1 MAKTKELTIADK
13 LDQLLNLQKIHSKID
28 QIHTLKGE
36 LPMEVSD
43 LEDEIEGLKLRITK
57 ASADITNKE
66 EEINSRKN
74 AIKDAKDLVLKYEKQ
89 LDNVKNNREYD
100 ALTKEIE
107 MQNLDVQL
115 HEKRI
120 KDANFETEKGKEI
133 IVEIQSRLDSKTQNL
148 VAKKAELD
156 HIIQDTDKEENDLV
170 EKAEKISSKIEERL
184 LNAYNRTRKSY
195 KNGLAVVYV
204 ERNACGGCFGNVP
217 PQTQVEIK
225 QKKKIVLCEH
235 CGRILVDVNSL
246 ED

>member
-13 LDQLLNLQKIHSKID
+13 LDQLLSLQKIHSKID
-28 QIHTLKGE
+28 QIHILKGE

-43 LEDEIEGLKLRITK
+43 LEDEIEGLNLRIAK
-57 ASADITNKE
+57 VNSDITNKE
-66 EEINSRKN
+66 EEVNSRKN
-74 AIKDAKDLVLKYEKQ
+74 AIKDAKDLILKYEKQ

-107 MQNLDVQL
+107 LQNLDVQL
-115 HEKRI
+115 HEKKI
-120 KDANFETEKGKEI
+120 NDAKVEIEKGKEI
-133 IVEIQSRLDSKTQNL
+133 IVEIQSRLDSKVQNL
-148 VAKKAELD
+148 AAKKTELE
-156 HIIQDTDKEENDLV
+156 HIIQDTDKEENDLA

-204 ERNACGGCFGNVP
+204 ERNACGGCFGHVP